1 MVDHTQGLISSK
13 HAFTIILVFI
23 LSGRYRNLADNT
35 LRIPAICEAL
45 NAASQ
50 SSDSLTNVDFDC
62 IGRKEVP
69 DNYKLSKIEGDNIDD
84 ELLEK
89 IDDITKEKSNVVTD
103 NYSIFTIN
111 NVANITSNTN
121 KFEFNFAGTLV
132 DKNNKL
138 SDTKNV
144 ELEIKDRTEKALC
157 DFEKGSNQNANLD
170 CALSLKGKGSNQ
182 NANLDC
188 ALSLKGSYI
197 IKNNMLIISRKLAS
211 GVTELA
217 FKDNLI
223 KINNNDVYVNR
234 LNEVKLI
241 QDPNYVQEEN
251 NVHVNYKKS
260 GSSHKALIIT
270 LSIVIGVIVIGIVV
284 AIAIYLAKKK
294 PVPNVTQNSTANS
307 MTIENFK

>member
-1 MVDHTQGLISSK
+1 MTCSRISSK

-50 SSDSLTNVDFDC
+50 SSDSLNSVDFDC

-89 IDDITKEKSNVVTD
+89 IDDITMEKSNVVTD
-103 NYSIFTIN
+103 NYIIFTIN

-121 KFEFNFAGTLV
+121 KFKFNFEGTLV

-138 SDTKNV
+138 SDTNNV
-144 ELEIKDRTEKALC
+144 ELEIKDRTEKAFC
-157 DFEKGSNQNANLD
+157 DFT
-170 CALSLKGKGSNQ
+170 KGSNQ

-223 KINNNDVYVNR
+223 KINNNNVYVNR

-284 AIAIYLAKKK
+284 AIAVYLAKKK

>member
-1 MVDHTQGLISSK
+1 M
-13 HAFTIILVFI
+13 
-23 LSGRYRNLADNT
+23 
-35 LRIPAICEAL
+35 
-45 NAASQ
+45 
-50 SSDSLTNVDFDC
+50 
-62 IGRKEVP
+62 
-69 DNYKLSKIEGDNIDD
+69 
-84 ELLEK
+84 
-89 IDDITKEKSNVVTD
+89 
-103 NYSIFTIN
+103 
-111 NVANITSNTN
+111 ANITSNTN

-138 SDTKNV
+138 SDTNNV

-157 DFEKGSNQNANLD
+157 DFE
-170 CALSLKGKGSNQ
+170 KGSNQ

-260 GSSHKALIIT
+260 GSNHKALIIT

-284 AIAIYLAKKK
+284 AIAVYLAKKK